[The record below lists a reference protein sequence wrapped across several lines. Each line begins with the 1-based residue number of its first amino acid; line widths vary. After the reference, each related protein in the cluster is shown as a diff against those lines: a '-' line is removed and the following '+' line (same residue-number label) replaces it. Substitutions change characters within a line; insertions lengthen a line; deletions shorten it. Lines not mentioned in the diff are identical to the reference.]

1 MTDPLRDKPVLKDTE
16 LTTEPES
23 WVALSLPIH
32 KLRLDDPL
40 EWISLGWRDF
50 LRAPR
55 VGLFFGSC
63 FLLMGHALLL
73 VFEKAP
79 AYVLALSAGFLVM
92 GPFLCLGL
100 YDVSRQLRAGEPPS
114 LKRALFAWL
123 PTKGTMGIFAGILLI
138 LELLW
143 GRASLIVFAVSF
155 DTLPSAQIT
164 FGALFSLENIHF
176 IIGYLVVGA
185 LFAGLIFVSSA
196 IAIPMILDKRVDA
209 VSACLTSMRA
219 CIANPITMAVWAALI
234 ALLIA
239 IAMLPFLLGLLII
252 GPVLGH
258 GTWHAYR
265 ALVYGDTA
273 PPARLSV

>member
-1 MTDPLRDKPVLKDTE
+1 MTDPLRDKPVPKDTE
-16 LTTEPES
+16 QTTEPES

-123 PTKGTMGIFAGILLI
+123 PTKGAMGIFAGILLI

-143 GRASLIVFAVSF
+143 GRASLLVFAVSF
-155 DTLPSAQIT
+155 DTIPSAQTT
-164 FGALFSLENIHF
+164 FGALFSLENIDF
-176 IIGYLVVGA
+176 IIGYLAVGA

-219 CIANPITMAVWAALI
+219 CIENPITMAVWAALI
-234 ALLIA
+234 TLLIA
-239 IAMLPFLLGLLII
+239 MAMLPFLLGLLII

-273 PPARLSV
+273 PPVRLSV